1 MTQKGA
7 VKKVRNAKNKKNRE
21 KRRLIKNLMALK
33 EEKTAVSAVFSFY
46 WMLFAN
52 PKPRRSA
59 YRIRLRVTHRANSS
73 HDGSV

>member
-1 MTQKGA
+1 
-7 VKKVRNAKNKKNRE
+7 
-21 KRRLIKNLMALK
+21 MALK

-59 YRIRLRVTHRANSS
+59 YPIRLRGTHRANFCPMARFEISK
-73 HDGSV
+73 HFFRAPKKGL